1 MSWQHLFFLFVILL
15 FSSVAEFML
24 EKNKLSVWDELSDNS
39 SRYKSKFRLRLIR
52 VSARLMD
59 ALRDG

>member
-1 MSWQHLFFLFVILL
+1 MYSLLILL
-15 FSSVAEFML
+15 VDLHVLQFSAEFML

-39 SRYKSKFRLRLIR
+39 SRCKSKFRLRLIR

-59 ALRDG
+59 AVRDG